1 MNIDDNR
8 CENSHGERQSSH
20 VAENEQGKA
29 NASSF
34 LDNDERRTWT
44 EIQHG
49 PDLFSLLDNI
59 NNFSI
64 AEIRQK
70 IAVACGVQ
78 SSQIEDA
85 FPCTPLQEGLLALSA
100 HLPGYY
106 VAQYN
111 LQLRPDVDDV
121 TLQATWNHVYATT
134 PILRTRIVDLTG
146 EGLVQT
152 IIDEPFEWTA
162 GDDLDGYLYHDSQR
176 TTGTGT
182 PLARFALI
190 NDHKRK
196 NRFFVWTMHHA
207 LYDFTSVPLL
217 VKRVNDVHL
226 GKQPAASAPFQNFV
240 KHMKKIEV
248 SSAERIWKQ
257 HLDGNEAPIY
267 PPLPD
272 NKYRPKADQ
281 TLSHVIKDLPWSREG
296 GTQTMPMVWAAWA
309 VLMGQHAAADEAVFG
324 VTTFGRQAQVAGIE
338 SMTGPTM
345 ATMPLRVELAEK
357 MTVTEFVCK
366 LQRSA
371 AELATVEQYGLQ
383 RIRKISIDAE
393 RACNFQTLVDVNLQ
407 EEYLNPKDGPF
418 DPSSLEN
425 VSASDNAQNGPLFS
439 TFALKVQFKLLEC
452 GLDCMFT
459 FDSRIVGSDEAS
471 SLQRQLEHVLR
482 QLCDPRNSDVQL
494 SDIDWIG
501 PSDLGR
507 IWTWNETVPRK
518 ANDCVHDLISQT
530 AQTQPDAPAICAW
543 DGQLTYGELD
553 RISTD
558 LAHYLVSQ
566 GVERGTIVPLCF
578 EKSMWTS
585 VSIQGVMKAGGT
597 CVTMDTTQP
606 EAHLQRIAGQVSGK
620 VLLSSVANKAM
631 AERMAG
637 DHTNV
642 IIPQAFFSLPR
653 STHSKTRLP
662 TVDPSDRVYIVF
674 TSGSTGTPK
683 GAMITHSNFS
693 SAIFHQRRP
702 LGMQRKDRVFDYV
715 SYAFDVSWLNAL
727 LTLAVGACLCV
738 PSEAERRDDIAAS
751 IRRYSVTYADLT
763 PSITRLIEPSEVPS
777 LRHLTFGGEEVLVE
791 DVIRWSHLQE
801 AVNAY
806 GPAECTPKSHAYDYI
821 SEASKLANEIGWGT
835 GLNSWVTQPENPN
848 KLAIIG
854 ALGELW
860 LEGPLVGAGY
870 LGEREKTAAAYIKNP
885 AWLLSGGPG
894 HSGRSGRLYKT
905 GDLVRYNPNGSLIYV
920 KRKDA
925 QLKVRGQ
932 RVELAE
938 IEHHARNALAFQKG
952 ELSVVCALILPKG
965 SDNKIL
971 TAFFSTSMTDNNAG
985 ESTLGACVSQATE
998 TLQER
1003 VPSYM
1008 IPGAW
1013 VFLQRMPMSATGKTD
1028 RRKLQAI
1035 GSSMTL
1041 EELTS
1046 LGNTYKEGGRR
1057 APTTPTELRLQ
1068 AAWASTLQTSAEK
1081 LGLDDNFLRIG
1092 GDSILAVRLVTAA
1105 RREGLSIKVS
1115 DIFQKPTLAGLAT
1128 LAIEIPTSASVL
1140 PESITPFSIL
1150 RPGTDIAHMRSQAAA
1165 ACGVPHD
1172 LIQDA
1177 FPCTPLQEGLM
1188 ALSTR
1193 RKGDYMPR
1201 FVLPLKDSIDIGR
1214 FRNAW
1219 SQMAAATP
1227 ILRTRIVDIADHGL
1241 VQVVLDE
1248 GVIWETKESDLDEY
1262 LEREQPIAAGLGLP
1276 LVRYEL
1282 IRDHKLQRTFFVW
1295 TIHHSLYDG
1304 WSMDLMIRRAQQLYR
1319 DEALSPIIPFQNFV
1333 KRVSMDMVQ
1342 ASAERTWIEFFD
1354 GLGAP
1359 PFPSI
1364 SSTTFQPE
1372 SNSTVMHTISK
1383 VQWPQMGITASTAL
1397 RAALSVAIMQ
1407 YTGLSEALFGSSSM
1421 GRQINMVAIEEVV
1434 GPTIATVPVRV
1445 TLKQEETISEFL
1457 QRVQEQAIQLTAIE
1471 QFGLQRIRL
1480 LGGNAEQACQFQ
1492 TLLVVQPKSQSNVED
1507 ALFELSGK
1515 EGRVGKP
1522 VNEAA
1527 TFSTYALMI
1536 ECTLAED
1543 GLLYH
1548 VSFDS
1553 EIMSSDKAQR
1563 FCYTFEQAIRQLC
1576 MPENNTKRLADLD
1589 LLSPQDLKSIW
1600 EWNSTMPESDSTC
1613 MHELISRSICRQ
1625 PEATAVCA
1633 WDGELTYNELD
1644 FLSTRL
1650 AHKLVDRGIGGQG
1663 GKFVPLCFEK
1673 SKWTPVAMMGVMK
1686 AGGASVALDCNLPE
1700 QRLQAIVSQVSP
1712 QLILASARQIEL
1724 AGKLTSAPVV
1734 TVDASLMEPLSSML
1748 EIDALPTV
1756 KPSDAIYVVFTSG
1769 STGTPK
1775 GAVMTHRGFSS
1786 AIRHQKEALGYS
1798 ANSRTYNFVSHSFDV
1813 FWHDVLRTFAAGGC
1827 LCVPSEDDRLNDL
1840 TGSFER
1846 LRANSIAITPS
1857 SARLIDPEH
1866 VPGLKHLVMG
1876 GEPVTAA
1883 DVSRWKGRVDNI
1895 ISVYGPAECVP
1906 PITTASCDPNSS
1918 LAPSL
1923 GRGAGVNVWLVDP
1936 QDHNKLSAVGATGEA
1951 LIEGPLV
1958 GEGYIGNKET
1968 SERVFIDAPS
1978 WLVRNETDP
1987 ESFQRR
1993 LYKTGDLLR
2002 YNEDGTLNFV
2012 ARKDAQVK
2020 LNGQRFELADVEQNL
2035 YQVIGTGNDVQLAS
2049 EVITPNAEGKK
2060 LLVAFLNT
2068 ATFSR
2073 AVKDSDTM
2081 KDNRTAWIAALEN
2094 RLPTYMIPS
2103 AFIPLDEIPKTATGK
2118 LDRRRLRNL
2127 GASMTLE
2134 ELNSYGS
2141 PGRERQPP
2149 TTNVECL
2156 LQKLWASVLKIEPSR
2171 IGANDSFLKIGGD
2184 SISAMRLVT
2193 VAKEQGLALTVADIF
2208 TKPILHELALSAKTL
2223 IQGDSTREIK
2233 PFSLLTTEEDIAELS
2248 KHAAI
2253 LCGVSVSHVEDVFPC
2268 TPLQEALLAQTAKR
2282 AGDFTARFTLELR
2295 SSTEVS
2301 RFKRAWESVYDNN
2314 PILRTRIIELSHHGL
2329 VQVVLKESIRWGNSQ
2344 TLEEIEMTKNGRNI
2358 GLGTSLMQ
2366 NDLVEDEESGLKY
2379 FVWTIHHALYDGW
2392 SIPLLMEDLAQA
2404 YNGQVL
2410 TPSPP
2415 FQSFISYL
2423 QQSDGAATNAFWEG
2437 MFQGLEAP
2445 SWPVVASTTHQ
2456 LRADTNFAHTITGV
2470 NWPRE
2475 SNITAS
2481 TILRATLAILMGE
2494 YSSTSEVLFGATV
2507 IGRQAPVD
2515 SIDRVTGPTITTV
2528 PIRIKLGVEQSIDEL
2543 LHDIQKQGIDIMPF
2557 EQIGLKRLR
2566 RISDDTE
2573 RACQFQTLL
2582 VVQPG
2587 SSSDDPSRQ
2596 LFEHSI
2602 HADVA
2607 LNKDTTNTAF
2617 NTYALQVVCDLTN
2630 DGLNAEFIADSTI
2643 IEKAQ
2648 LRRMAF
2654 QFEHILRQICS
2665 VGQGVSKIIDIETVS
2680 AQDRAEIGTWNSN
2693 LWKPAKQCVL
2703 ELLKTTSLR
2712 KPSATAVCA
2721 WDGDFTYA
2729 EFETLST
2736 KLSYNLVSLGVKPG
2750 VTVPILFEK
2759 SKWMSISMIAVIK
2772 AGGTGVTLDSSLP
2785 ENRLRSIVEQVNPK
2799 LIISS
2804 PGCEVLA
2811 SFLTRER
2818 VVLVDDRRLAQL
2830 PSPSQNY
2837 QLPAVTPDD
2846 ALYIAFTSGS
2856 TGRPKG
2862 VVVSHSQFSS
2872 AITYQQEAL
2881 CITENSRIYEFVS
2894 YAWDGIWLHILFA
2907 LAAGACLCVP
2917 SETDRRDRLA
2927 ESMQALQANYV
2938 HLTPTVARMLN
2949 PSQVPDLKY
2958 VGLVGEAML
2967 TSDKDQWTPFGIKV
2981 LNLYGPT
2988 ECTPLSSCAE
2998 IGSESE
3004 GPLVIGKGF
3013 GANLWIV
3020 RPQDSSHDL
3029 APIGAVGELVIDG
3042 PIVGGGYLSEA
3053 VSTSKVFVSNPP
3065 WLKQVARHASKN
3077 FVYKTGD
3084 LVRYTSDGN
3093 IVFVGRKDSQVKIRG
3108 QRVELHDIESH
3119 MRGILIRNAQP
3130 NPSQQVEISGFVDV
3144 LIPKESKTPILVAF
3158 LQVHSAEDL
3167 SQDELRSVA
3176 GQVVPGLVQQL
3187 ASSLPAYMV
3196 PNFYIPLAH
3205 IATTVTGK
3213 IDRSSLRRIG
3223 ELYTLEQLS
3232 ALNPEP
3238 SVKRQPVSKAEVL
3251 IQQLWSQV
3259 LNINAENI
3267 GSDDSFF
3274 QVGGDSVS
3282 AMSLASIAREYGLS
3296 LTVSDIF
3303 KHPRLEDLATT
3314 GGKVVATNP
3323 EILPFS
3329 LLSPGMNEES
3339 VRAQA
3344 AVLCKMEPG
3353 HIEDVFPCTPMQ
3365 EGLLAITARR
3375 AGAFTACYTLELQTS
3390 VDLDQFRQA
3399 WTEVLQAT
3407 PILRTRIIDLPGQG
3421 LVQVISR
3428 VAEQWA
3434 ENDSLDHFE
3443 SKMPKIM
3450 MGLGLPLNLQNL
3462 IIEKETKRRF
3472 FIWTVHHALY
3482 DGWSRSLVMSRL
3494 EKAYRGEK
3502 HGESPPF
3509 QIFVKHLTDLNTS
3522 RCELFWGELLSGIE
3536 APSFPSLPVPAYE
3549 PQADKSFTNVISNID
3564 WPKGDITPST
3574 IVKAAWSILT
3584 AEYTG
3589 VDEALFGVTVMGRQ
3603 AVQGIEQMVGPTI
3616 ATIPVRIVLNKQMPL
3631 GSLLRGVQ
3639 EQAVDSMVFEQI
3651 GLQNLRRISSDTER
3665 ACQFQTLLLIQPRT
3679 LADDTKRSRELFQ
3692 HSLGD
3697 EKVANSDDIN
3707 AAFSNYALQICCD
3720 LGKDDLTL
3728 SLVADTN
3735 VINEVQ
3741 LRRIHRQLGHII
3753 RLLCKTVP
3761 DVKLG
3766 DISITSPDDR
3776 QEIWQWN
3783 ASVPETAAACV
3794 HDLIGKTVKTVDSTT
3809 VAINAWNGSMTY
3821 VELDLLSTRL
3831 AHRLCSLGVGRGIIV
3846 PLCFEKSVW
3855 TPVAQVA
3862 VMKAGGASVVLDTTL
3877 PENRL
3882 LAITRQVQP
3891 LVIVSSITNEQLAS
3905 RLADATVVTVDRDQ
3919 LSQLTD
3925 LSCAL
3930 PAVQPSDLLY
3940 VVFTSGST
3948 GLPKGAL
3955 VTHQNF
3961 SSAIQHQQHRLGIVS
3976 TSMVYDFVSYAFDV
3990 AWSNLLQTLTAGAC
4004 LCIPSEADR
4013 RGNIAQSIQDLR
4025 ATYAHLTPTVARTIN
4040 PAAVPGLQKMS
4051 LIGEPVSQADIQQWA
4066 DRRVMLNTYGPAEC
4080 TPVST
4085 IQDLKITGVG
4095 EPQIGK
4101 GIGVNTWIL
4110 RADGSPDLCAIG
4122 AVGELVIEGPI
4133 VGSGYL
4139 SDPAKSAG
4147 SFIEDPPWLLQRGDK
4162 QKGRTGRVYK
4172 TGDLVCYDWDGS
4184 LRFIGRRDTQV
4195 KIRGQRVELADI
4207 ENNLQ
4212 KHLTI
4217 KGDVEVVVDVLCPS
4231 GSNNSILVAF
4241 ICPSSAATISELDLI
4256 ATVQRMTTGIESKL
4270 GEDLPLYMIP
4280 NFYVPMP
4287 VMPATITGKR
4297 NRTEL
4302 RRHGQTMTLEQLLAL
4317 GARRQE
4323 RQRPSTQLER
4333 QLQQIWASVLQVAL
4347 DSIGS
4352 EDSFFQLGGDS
4363 IIAMRLVR
4371 EASIR
4376 DLHFTIQDVF
4386 THPRLYDLATVVE
4399 KSVSDRAIV
4408 GRNEDA
4414 GLDLRGTQ
4422 AVSRSEQAKNIL
4434 GRPVTSFQ
4442 TRCIEAALRED
4453 KQWWNYISLDLPP
4466 HTPTSQIVNMC
4477 KALWDQFDILRT
4489 VFIWDQDRYLQ
4500 KVPPEQQLSY
4510 IIEEHDGDINH
4521 FTRHVCLQDFKQP
4534 AILGACFTK
4543 FFIIATSEGERRLV
4557 LRLSHA
4563 QYDGMSLQF
4572 LLQYISFAFQ
4582 GKVLPD
4588 SPRFTDF
4595 IDRNMMSTVSSDNF
4609 WQSLLQDVPMTPVP
4623 ASQGPLDFAQVEAIP
4638 RASCTVEIGFSVT
4651 QCDVTPATV
4660 FTAACACV
4668 IAEVTATS
4676 DIVFGRLITGR
4687 SVLEHDL
4694 QEVVGPC
4701 VNFVPVR
4708 VAFDQGDISFK
4719 LAQQVVQEQY
4729 ARGLP
4734 YQTTGLGD
4742 AVDPRMTQFGF
4753 MVHYLAVD
4761 DRPTMTLNRSQ
4772 SRLDFCELPVGY
4784 DTGEVEIMAR
4794 PSGESL
4800 HITATG
4806 GAHRVDMLS
4815 DFLDRLCTLL
4825 HGHSKGGAHGT
4836 T

>member
-1 MNIDDNR
+1 MMNLDNR
-8 CENSHGERQSSH
+8 FEDSHGTRQSID
-20 VAENEQGKA
+20 VAENKQAKTKG
-29 NASSF
+29 SSV
-34 LDNDERRTWT
+34 LDKEERRNWT
-44 EIQHG
+44 EMQHC
-49 PDLFSLLDNI
+49 PDRFSLLDNI

-64 AEIRQK
+64 ADICQK
-70 IAVACGVQ
+70 IAVSCGVQ

-106 VAQYN
+106 VAQYK
-111 LQLRPDVDDV
+111 LQLRPDVDDIA
-121 TLQATWNHVYATT
+121 LQATWSHVYATT
-134 PILRTRIVDLTG
+134 PILRTRIVDLAG

-152 IIDEPFEWTA
+152 IIDEPFEWTTA
-162 GDDLDGYLYHDSQR
+162 DDLDGYLRYDSQR

-190 NDHKRK
+190 GDHKRK
-196 NRFFVWTMHHA
+196 QRFFVWTMHHA
-207 LYDFTSVPLL
+207 LYDFSSVPLL
-217 VKRVNDVHL
+217 VKKVNDVYL

-240 KHMKKIEV
+240 KHIREMEV

-267 PPLPD
+267 PPLP
-272 NKYRPKADQ
+272 NIKYRPKADQ
-281 TLSHVIKDLPWSREG
+281 TVSCVIKELPWSREA

-309 VLMGQHAAADEAVFG
+309 VLMGQHAATDEAVFG
-324 VTTFGRQAQVAGIE
+324 VTTFGRQANVAGIE

-345 ATMPLRVELAEK
+345 ATIPLKVELAK
-357 MTVTEFVCK
+357 KITVTEFVCR

-371 AELATVEQYGLQ
+371 AELATVEHYGLQ

-393 RACNFQTLVDVNLQ
+393 RACEFQTLVDVNLQ

-418 DPSSLEN
+418 DPRSLEN

-439 TFALKVQFKLLEC
+439 TFALKVQFKLLAC

-459 FDSRIVGSDEAS
+459 FDSRIVGRDEAS

-482 QLCDPRNSDVQL
+482 QLCDPRNAGVKL
-494 SDIDWIG
+494 SDIDWTG
-501 PSDLGR
+501 PSDLER
-507 IWTWNETVPRK
+507 IWTWNETVPQR

-530 AQTQPDAPAICAW
+530 ARSQPDAPAICAW
-543 DGQLTYGELD
+543 DGKLTYGELD
-553 RISTD
+553 RMSTD
-558 LAHYLVSQ
+558 LAHYLLSQ

-585 VSIQGVMKAGGT
+585 ISIQGVMKAGGA

-606 EAHLQRIAGQVSGK
+606 EAHLQRIARQVSGK

-631 AERMAG
+631 AERLAG
-637 DHTNV
+637 NHTNV
-642 IIPQAFFSLPR
+642 IIPEAFFSQPM
-653 STHSKTRLP
+653 STQSNICLP
-662 TVDPSDRVYIVF
+662 TVDPADRVYIVF

-693 SAIFHQRRP
+693 SAILHQRGP
-702 LGMQRKDRVFDYV
+702 LGMQPKDRVFDYV

-738 PSEAERRDDIAAS
+738 PSEEERRGDIAAS
-751 IRRYSVTYADLT
+751 IRRYGVTYADLT

-777 LRHLTFGGEEVLVE
+777 LRHLTFGGEEVLAE
-791 DVIRWSHLQE
+791 DVIRWGHLQE

-835 GLNSWVTQPENPN
+835 GLNSWVTQPENPD

-870 LGEREKTAAAYIKNP
+870 LGEREKTSAAYIENP

-894 HSGRSGRLYKT
+894 HSGRTGRLYKT

-925 QLKVRGQ
+925 QVKVRGQ

-938 IEHHARNALAFQKG
+938 IEHHVRNALAFQKG
-952 ELSVVCALILPKG
+952 ELSVVAALILPKG
-965 SDNKIL
+965 GDHKIL
-971 TAFFSTSMTDNNAG
+971 TAFVSTSVTDDNAG
-985 ESTLGACVSQATE
+985 KSALGARVSQATE

-1008 IPGAW
+1008 IPGAY

-1028 RRKLQAI
+1028 RKKLHAI

-1041 EELTS
+1041 EELAS
-1046 LGNTYKEGGRR
+1046 LGNTYDEGGRR
-1057 APTTPTELRLQ
+1057 APTSATELRLQ
-1068 AAWASTLQTSAEK
+1068 AAWACTLQTSAEK
-1081 LGLDDNFLRIG
+1081 LGLDDNFFRIG
-1092 GDSILAVRLVTAA
+1092 GDSILAVRLVSAA

-1128 LAIEIPTSASVL
+1128 LTTEIPTTASDL
-1140 PESITPFSIL
+1140 PEPIALFSLL
-1150 RPGTDIAHMRSQAAA
+1150 RPGISFAHIRSHAAA
-1165 ACGVPHD
+1165 ACGVPPD

-1193 RKGDYMPR
+1193 RKGDYVPR

-1219 SQMAAATP
+1219 SQMAVATP
-1227 ILRTRIVDIADHGL
+1227 ILRTRIVDIADQGL

-1248 GVIWETKESDLDEY
+1248 EAIWETKESDLDEY
-1262 LEREQPIAAGLGLP
+1262 LEMEQAIGVSLGTP

-1319 DEALSPIIPFQNFV
+1319 GQSLSPIIPFQNFV
-1333 KRVSMDMVQ
+1333 KRVCIDMVQ
-1342 ASAERTWIEFFD
+1342 ASAERTWKEYFNRLD
-1354 GLGAP
+1354 AP

-1364 SSTTFQPE
+1364 SSTTSQPE
-1372 SNSTVMHTISK
+1372 SNSMLTHTISR
-1383 VQWPQMGITASTAL
+1383 VQWPRTGITASTAV

-1421 GRQINMVAIEEVV
+1421 GRQINMFGIEEVV

-1445 TLKQEETISEFL
+1445 TSKKEETIAEFL
-1457 QRVQEQAIQLTAIE
+1457 QRIQEQAIQLTAVE
-1471 QFGLQRIRL
+1471 QLGLQRIRL
-1480 LGGNAEQACQFQ
+1480 LGANAEQACQFQ
-1492 TLLVVQPKSQSNVED
+1492 TLLVVQPKSQTNVED
-1507 ALFELSGK
+1507 ALFEPSSK
-1515 EGRVGKP
+1515 EGTVEKP

-1527 TFSTYALMI
+1527 TFNTYALMI

-1543 GLLYH
+1543 ELLCH
-1548 VSFDS
+1548 VSYDS
-1553 EIMSSDKAQR
+1553 EIISSDKAQR

-1576 MPENNTKRLADLD
+1576 MPENNAKRLADLD

-1600 EWNSTMPESDSTC
+1600 EWNSIIPESDSSC
-1613 MHELISRSICRQ
+1613 MHELISRTICRQ
-1625 PEATAVCA
+1625 PEAAAVCA
-1633 WDGELTYNELD
+1633 WDGELTYKELD
-1644 FLSTRL
+1644 CFSTRL
-1650 AHKLVDRGIGGQG
+1650 AYKLVDQGIGGQG
-1663 GKFVPLCFEK
+1663 GNFVPLCFEK
-1673 SKWTPVAMMGVMK
+1673 SKWTPVAMLGVMK
-1686 AGGASVALDCNLPE
+1686 AGGASVTLDCNLPE
-1700 QRLQAIVSQVSP
+1700 QRLQSIVSQASP

-1724 AGKLTSAPVV
+1724 ACRLTSAPVM
-1734 TVDASLMEPLSSML
+1734 TVDASLMEPLSSSL
-1748 EIDALPTV
+1748 DLDALPTV
-1756 KPSDAIYVVFTSG
+1756 RPSDAIYVVFTSG
-1769 STGTPK
+1769 STGTAK

-1786 AIRHQKEALGYS
+1786 AIRHQAQALRYS

-1813 FWHDVLRTFAAGGC
+1813 FWHDVLRTFTAGGC
-1827 LCVPSEDDRLNDL
+1827 LCVPSEDDRMNDL
-1840 TGSFER
+1840 AGSFER
-1846 LRANSIAITPS
+1846 LRANSISITPS

-1866 VPGLKHLVMG
+1866 VPGLKHLIVG

-1906 PITTASCDPNSS
+1906 PITIAPCDPNST

-1936 QDHNKLSAVGATGEA
+1936 RDHNKLSAVGATGEA

-1958 GEGYIGNKET
+1958 GEGYIGNKEL

-1978 WLVRNETDP
+1978 WLVRKDTDP
-1987 ESFQRR
+1987 ESVQHR

-2002 YNEDGTLNFV
+2002 YNEDGTLDFV

-2035 YQVIGTGNDVQLAS
+2035 YHVIGAHSDVQLA
-2049 EVITPNAEGKK
+2049 AEIISPTKQDKK
-2060 LLVAFLNT
+2060 LLVAFVTT
-2068 ATFSR
+2068 ASFSR
-2073 AVKDSDTM
+2073 AVDDAGAM
-2081 KDNRTAWIAALEN
+2081 KGHGTAWIAALEK
-2094 RLPTYMIPS
+2094 RLPKYMIPS

-2127 GASMTLE
+2127 GASMTFE
-2134 ELNSYGS
+2134 ELNSYSS

-2149 TTNVECL
+2149 TTKVECL
-2156 LQKLWASVLKIEPSR
+2156 LQKLWASVLRIEPSR
-2171 IGANDSFLKIGGD
+2171 IGANDSFLQIGGD

-2193 VAKEQGLALTVADIF
+2193 TAKEQGLALTVADIF
-2208 TKPILHELALSAKTL
+2208 TKPVLHELASSAKRV
-2223 IQGDSTREIK
+2223 IQGDSTRKIE
-2233 PFSLLTTEEDIAELS
+2233 PFSLLTIQEDVTELS
-2248 KHAAI
+2248 KRAAI
-2253 LCGVSVSHVEDVFPC
+2253 LCGVSASQVQDVFPC

-2282 AGDFTARFTLELR
+2282 AGDYTARFTLELR
-2295 SSTEVS
+2295 SSTEVP

-2314 PILRTRIIELSHHGL
+2314 PILRTRIIELSGHGL
-2329 VQVVLKESIRWGNSQ
+2329 VQVVLKESIRWSHIQ
-2344 TLEEIEMTKNGRNI
+2344 TLDEIEMTIEGRSI
-2358 GLGTSLMQ
+2358 GLGTSLIQ
-2366 NDLVEDEESGLKY
+2366 NDLVEDEETGRKY

-2404 YNGQVL
+2404 YYGQVL
-2410 TPSPP
+2410 APPPP
-2415 FQSFISYL
+2415 FQSFVSYL
-2423 QQSDGAATNAFWEG
+2423 QESDELATNAFWEG
-2437 MFQGLEAP
+2437 MFHGLEAP

-2456 LRADTNFAHTITGV
+2456 LRADTNFAHTITGI
-2470 NWPRE
+2470 NWPRD

-2494 YSSTSEVLFGATV
+2494 YSAASEVLFGATV
-2507 IGRQAPVD
+2507 IGRQAPVE
-2515 SIDRVTGPTITTV
+2515 SIDRMTGPTIATV
-2528 PIRIKLGVEQSIDEL
+2528 PIRIKLVVEQSIDEL
-2543 LHDIQKQGIDIMPF
+2543 LRDIQKQGIDIMPF

-2566 RISDDTE
+2566 RISDDAE
-2573 RACQFQTLL
+2573 QACQFQTLL

-2587 SSSDDPSRQ
+2587 PSSHDPSRQ

-2602 HADVA
+2602 HAEEAV
-2607 LNKDTTNTAF
+2607 NKDTVNTAF
-2617 NTYALQVVCDLTN
+2617 NTYALQVVCDLMD
-2630 DGLNAEFIADSTI
+2630 DGITADFIADSTI
-2643 IEKAQ
+2643 IEQTQ

-2665 VGQGVSKIIDIETVS
+2665 QGRGACRVADIETVS
-2680 AQDRAEIGTWNSN
+2680 AHDRAEIRSWNS
-2693 LWKPAKQCVL
+2693 KPWTPVKQCVL
-2703 ELLKTTSLR
+2703 ELLETTSHR
-2712 KPSATAVCA
+2712 KPSATAICA
-2721 WDGDFTYA
+2721 WDGSFTYA
-2729 EFETLST
+2729 ELETLST
-2736 KLSYNLVSLGVKPG
+2736 KLSYSLVTFGVKPG

-2759 SKWMSISMIAVIK
+2759 SKWMSIAMIAVIK

-2799 LIISS
+2799 LVVSS

-2811 SFLTRER
+2811 DLLTTER
-2818 VVLVDDRRLAQL
+2818 VVLLDDRCLAQL
-2830 PSPSQNY
+2830 PSPPENY
-2837 QLPAVTPDD
+2837 LLPAVTPNDP
-2846 ALYIAFTSGS
+2846 LYIAFTSGS

-2872 AITYQQEAL
+2872 AIKYQQQGL
-2881 CITENSRIYEFVS
+2881 CITETSRVYEFVS
-2894 YAWDGIWLHILFA
+2894 YGWDGVWLELLFTM
-2907 LAAGACLCVP
+2907 AAGACLCVP
-2917 SETDRRDRLA
+2917 SEADRRDRIA
-2927 ESMQALQANYV
+2927 ESMRALQANYV
-2938 HLTPTVARMLN
+2938 HLTPTVARTLN
-2949 PSQVPDLKY
+2949 PSQLPDLKC

-2967 TSDKDQWTPFGIKV
+2967 TSDKDQWTRFGIKV

-3004 GPLVIGKGF
+3004 GPLVIGKGL

-3042 PIVGGGYLSEA
+3042 PIVSKGYFSDA

-3065 WLKQVARHASKN
+3065 WLKQAARHASEI

-3093 IVFVGRKDSQVKIRG
+3093 VVFVGRKDSQVKIRG
-3108 QRVELHDIESH
+3108 QRVELNDIESH
-3119 MRGILIRNAQP
+3119 MRRSLTRNAQSTA
-3130 NPSQQVEISGFVDV
+3130 SQQARISGFADV
-3144 LIPKESKTPILVAF
+3144 LIPAESKTPTLVAF
-3158 LQVHSAEDL
+3158 LHVHSAEDL

-3187 ASSLPAYMV
+3187 TSSLPAYMV
-3196 PNFYIPLAH
+3196 PNFYIPVAQV
-3205 IATTVTGK
+3205 ATTATGK
-3213 IDRSSLRRIG
+3213 IDRSSLRKIG
-3223 ELYTLEQLS
+3223 ERYTLEQLS
-3232 ALNPEP
+3232 ALNPERG
-3238 SVKRQPVSKAEVL
+3238 VKRQPVNKTEVL

-3282 AMSLASIAREYGLS
+3282 AMSLAGIAREYGLS

-3303 KHPRLEDLATT
+3303 KNPRLEDLAAAA
-3314 GGKVVATNP
+3314 GEVVAANS

-3329 LLSPGMNEES
+3329 LLSRGMDEES

-3344 AVLCKMEPG
+3344 ARLCKMKPE

-3375 AGAFTACYTLELQTS
+3375 AGAFTACYTFELQTS
-3390 VDLDQFRQA
+3390 VDLDRFCQA

-3421 LVQVISR
+3421 FVQVVSKI
-3428 VAEQWA
+3428 AEQWT
-3434 ENDSLDHFE
+3434 ESDSLDHLE
-3443 SKMPKIM
+3443 VTNPSMTM
-3450 MGLGLPLNLQNL
+3450 ELGLPLNLQSF

-3482 DGWSRSLVMSRL
+3482 DGWSRSLMMNRL
-3494 EKAYRGEK
+3494 EKAYRGETL
-3502 HGESPPF
+3502 GQSPPF
-3509 QIFVKHLTDLNTS
+3509 QIFAKHLADLNTR
-3522 RCELFWGELLSGIE
+3522 RCESFWQELLSGIE
-3536 APSFPSLPVPAYE
+3536 ALSFPSLPIPAYE
-3549 PQADKSFTNVISNID
+3549 PQADKSITNVISNID

-3574 IVKAAWSILT
+3574 IVRAAWSVLT

-3616 ATIPVRIVLNKQMPL
+3616 ATIPVRIVLNKQEPL
-3631 GSLLRGVQ
+3631 ENLLREVQ
-3639 EQAVDSMVFEQI
+3639 QQAVESMEFEQI

-3679 LADDTKRSRELFQ
+3679 LADDTNRSRELFQ

-3707 AAFSNYALQICCD
+3707 ARFSNYALQLCCD

-3735 VINEVQ
+3735 VINELQ
-3741 LRRIHRQLGHII
+3741 LQRIQRQFEHII
-3753 RLLCKTVP
+3753 RLLCKTKS

-3766 DISITSPDDR
+3766 DISITGPHDR
-3776 QEIWQWN
+3776 QEIWRWN

-3794 HDLIGKTVKTVDSTT
+3794 HDLIGKTVKTNDPTT
-3809 VAINAWNGSMTY
+3809 VAINAWNGSITY
-3821 VELDLLSTRL
+3821 VELDRLSTRL
-3831 AHRLCSLGVGRGIIV
+3831 AYRLCSLGVGRGTIV

-3855 TPVAQVA
+3855 TPVAQLA
-3862 VMKAGGASVVLDTTL
+3862 VMKAGGASVVLDTTT
-3877 PENRL
+3877 PEKRL

-3891 LVIVSSITNEQLAS
+3891 LVIVSSTVNEQLAS
-3905 RLADATVVTVDRDQ
+3905 RLADATVVTVDMDQ

-3925 LSCAL
+3925 SGCAL
-3930 PAVQPSDLLY
+3930 PVVQPSDLLY

-3976 TSMVYDFVSYAFDV
+3976 TSLVYDFVSYAFDV
-3990 AWSNLLQTLTAGAC
+3990 AWSNLIQTLTAGAC
-4004 LCIPSEADR
+4004 LCIPSESDR

-4025 ATYAHLTPTVARTIN
+4025 ANYAHLTPTVARTID
-4040 PAAVPGLQKMS
+4040 PAAVPGLQTMS
-4051 LIGEPVSQADIQQWA
+4051 LIGEPVSQADIKRWA

-4085 IQDLKITGVG
+4085 IQDLKITDVG
-4095 EPQIGK
+4095 EPRIGK
-4101 GIGVNTWIL
+4101 GIGANTWIV

-4139 SDPAKSAG
+4139 SDPAKTAG
-4147 SFIEDPPWLLQRGDK
+4147 SFIENPPWLLQREDGH
-4162 QKGRTGRVYK
+4162 KGRTGRVYR

-4195 KIRGQRVELADI
+4195 KIRGQRVELGDI
-4207 ENNLQ
+4207 ENHLQ
-4212 KHLTI
+4212 KHLSVY
-4217 KGDVEVVVDVLCPS
+4217 GDVEVVVDVLCPS
-4231 GSNNSILVAF
+4231 GSKNPLLVAF
-4241 ICPSSAATISELDLI
+4241 ICPSGAATISELDLI
-4256 ATVQRMTTGIESKL
+4256 ATVQRMTTGIEPRL
-4270 GEDLPLYMIP
+4270 REDLPLYMVP
-4280 NFYVPMP
+4280 NAYVPMH
-4287 VMPATITGKR
+4287 VMPATVTGKR

-4302 RRHGQTMTLEQLLAL
+4302 RRYGQTMTLQELTAL
-4317 GARRQE
+4317 GAGQQKRQK
-4323 RQRPSTQLER
+4323 PSTQLER
-4333 QLQQIWASVLQVAL
+4333 QLQEIWASILHVTP

-4363 IIAMRLVR
+4363 IIAMRLIR

-4376 DLHFTIQDVF
+4376 DLPFTIQDVF
-4386 THPRLYDLATVVE
+4386 THPRLCDLATLVE
-4399 KSVSDRAIV
+4399 KSVSDRAIA

-4414 GLDLRGTQ
+4414 ALDLRGTQ
-4422 AVSRSEQAKNIL
+4422 AVAHGNQAKTML
-4434 GRPVTSFQ
+4434 GRPITSFQ

-4453 KQWWNYISLDLPP
+4453 KQWWNYCSLDFPP
-4466 HTPTSQIVNMC
+4466 HIPTSQIINVC

-4510 IIEEHDGDINH
+4510 SIEEHDGDINH
-4521 FTRHVCLQDFKQP
+4521 FTRQVCLEDFKEP

-4543 FFIIATSEGERRLV
+4543 FFIIATSAGERKLV

-4563 QYDGMSLQF
+4563 QYDGMSLQY
-4572 LLQYISFAFQ
+4572 LLRYLSSAFQ
-4582 GKVLPD
+4582 GEVLPD

-4595 IDRNMMSTVSSDNF
+4595 IDQNMMDTASSDHF
-4609 WQSLLQDVPMTPVP
+4609 WQSLLQDVPMTPIP
-4623 ASQGPLDFAQVEAIP
+4623 APQGPLTFAQVEAIP
-4638 RASCTVEIGFSVT
+4638 KASCTREVGFSVT
-4651 QCDVTPATV
+4651 HNDMTPATV

-4676 DIVFGRLITGR
+4676 DVVFGRLITGR
-4687 SVLEHDL
+4687 SVLEQAL

-4708 VAFDQGDISFK
+4708 VTFDQGDISFK

-4729 ARGLP
+4729 ARSLP
-4734 YQTTGLGD
+4734 YQTTGLGN
-4742 AVDPRMTQFGF
+4742 AEVDPRMTRFGF
-4753 MVHYLAVD
+4753 TVHYLAVD
-4761 DRPTMTLNRSQ
+4761 DRPTISLNGSQ
-4772 SRLDFCELPVGY
+4772 SRLDFCELPAGY

-4800 HITATG
+4800 HITVTG
-4806 GAHRVDMLS
+4806 GTHRADMLS
-4815 DFLDRLCTLL
+4815 DILDRLCTLL
-4825 HGHSKGGAHGT
+4825 HRFSKGQLRV
-4836 T
+4836 